1 MGRNNKLNRRQFIA
15 DIKLLRQRQK
25 ELSERET
32 SKPVKKKRQRRKK
45 RQIVNIV
52 KLQPENKTKRHLPT
66 ANYQQTQIMPV
77 LPPIHQQAIHQPIY
91 HQPIHQPIINQSQP
105 FKIIPPVALM
115 PPSPADI
122 MPTTTAANANHGLA
136 AANKLIAF

>member
-45 RQIVNIV
+45 RQIVNII

-77 LPPIHQQAIHQPIY
+77 LQPIHQPIY
-91 HQPIHQPIINQSQP
+91 HQPIHQQAIHQQAIHHQPIINQSQA
-105 FKIIPPVALM
+105 FKII
-115 PPSPADI
+115 
-122 MPTTTAANANHGLA
+122 
-136 AANKLIAF
+136 